1 MVQSTIFYAHPG
13 RLPRRGEA
21 RALRD
26 QFFIAKRSGAIK
38 NSRFAAIFSRIR
50 PLPWAG
56 AQDFK
61 AVGRDGPHGRFYSFA
76 MQSYKK

>member
-1 MVQSTIFYAHPG
+1 MKRGVFFRPPVPLAAQAVEKLGNKNSPVALL
-13 RLPRRGEA
+13 RLTA
-21 RALRD
+21 FRAL
-26 QFFIAKRSGAIK
+26 
-38 NSRFAAIFSRIR
+38 R

-61 AVGRDGPHGRFYSFA
+61 AAGRDGPHGRFYSFA